1 MNPLIQSQV
10 PYRLATRQRPR
21 NSSIGSVNDMIDN
34 RLSRFRRWFWRPPR
48 AHGELI
54 HDRTVGFLELYY
66 DLVYVAVIIQL
77 AHRVAHDLTVTGLV
91 HYTIVFTL
99 VFIAWV
105 NGSLYLELHGGD
117 DGRTRTI
124 VFVQIA
130 LLALI
135 AVFIGDAATTTSVQF
150 SLAYG
155 AFLAV
160 MTWLWHD
167 GRTQD
172 RRDRPQSVQLLGGY
186 VTGLG
191 ISAVVILA
199 AALLPEPLRIGVW
212 AVFAV
217 VWIAGIWLAGRRA
230 TGLQRVLVPTEAL
243 IERFGLFVI
252 IVLGEVFFGVVNGLV
267 GIERDGITVA
277 TGMIALGLGFAFG
290 WIYFDL
296 IGRRL
301 PRPDGP
307 ALARWMLAHLPMAL
321 AISVTGAA
329 GVSLVEH
336 AHDVATP
343 DGTAWALSGSM
354 AVALLALVVLKDTL
368 QDSSRLAS
376 VYRPFGLAGGV
387 AAAAALVVG
396 WARPAP
402 WLLALLMVAI
412 LAALWLFTVA
422 RFMTT
427 DEWES
432 EGAVGS
438 GSD

>member
-1 MNPLIQSQV
+1 MSES
-10 PYRLATRQRPR
+10 RLA
-21 NSSIGSVNDMIDN
+21 
-34 RLSRFRRWFWRPPR
+34 RFRRWFWRPPR
-48 AHGELI
+48 AHGEVI

-77 AHRVAHDLTVTGLV
+77 AHRLAHELTVGGLV
-91 HYTIVFTL
+91 QYAIVFTL

-130 LLALI
+130 LLALL

-150 SLAYG
+150 TLAYA

-160 MTWLWHD
+160 MTLLWHD
-167 GRTQD
+167 GRSQD
-172 RRDRPQSVQLLGGY
+172 RRDRPESVQLLGGY
-186 VTGLG
+186 VVALG
-191 ISAVVILA
+191 VSAAVILA
-199 AALLPEPLRIGVW
+199 AALLSETVRIAVW
-212 AVFAV
+212 GAFGITWVS
-217 VWIAGIWLAGRRA
+217 GIWLAGRRP
-230 TGLQRVLVPTEAL
+230 TGLQRVIVPTEAL

-267 GIERDGITVA
+267 AIERDGLTVV
-277 TGMIALGLGFAFG
+277 TGMIALALGFAFG

-307 ALARWMLAHLPMAL
+307 ALARWMLGHLPMTL

-336 AHDVATP
+336 AHDAATP
-343 DGTAWALSGSM
+343 DGTAWALSGSV
-354 AVALLALVVLKDTL
+354 AVALLALVVTKDTL
-368 QDSSRLAS
+368 QD
-376 VYRPFGLAGGV
+376 AGPLRSAYEPIGIAGIV
-387 AAAAALVVG
+387 GAAAALVVG

-402 WLLALLMVAI
+402 WLLALLLVAI
-412 LAALWLFTVA
+412 LAVLWVFA
-422 RFMTT
+422 ISRFMAT
-427 DEWES
+427 DGWER